1 MTSVLQSET
10 ASRWAAVTPFYRRVK
25 GIFPLLK
32 WIFLGLIGYAALR
45 LSDTESLR
53 EKIANFPIE
62 GIILFLAL
70 GLGSRLLYAVRWLLL
85 NHSLGMGG
93 QGLGYLFRINLLSEF
108 VSIVLPS
115 YLGGEGVRLL
125 KLRQHGGAT
134 REILVSLVIDRI
146 IGVATLL
153 LLTAVF
159 APFLLPY
166 LPAEF
171 TPSSALLPL
180 AMGLLVVAG
189 LIVVW
194 WVRKRGSLPLPSAL
208 RGFQL
213 KPKPILVGVA
223 LSALGHFLYAS
234 GYYILFRQLSA
245 VDYAP
250 MLAVTLVALLTAS
263 VPLSVFG
270 VDVSDGSIV
279 VLAGLLAVEP
289 GAALVVVAL
298 VVASRYFFSL
308 CGLALELIADGR
320 QIFTRSAQPLPETE
334 PTQ

>member
-10 ASRWAAVTPFYRRVK
+10 ASRWAVITPLYRRVK
-25 GIFPLLK
+25 SVFPLLK
-32 WIFLGLIGYAALR
+32 WIFLALIAYAALR
-45 LSDTESLR
+45 ISEGEGLR

-70 GLGSRLLYAVRWLLL
+70 GLASRLLYSLRWQLI
-85 NHSLGMGG
+85 NRSLGMGG
-93 QGLGYLFRINLLSEF
+93 QTLGYLFRINLLSEF

-125 KLRQHGGAT
+125 KLRQRGGAT
-134 REILVSLVIDRI
+134 REILVSQVIDRI
-146 IGVATLL
+146 LGVTALL

-159 APFLLPY
+159 LPFLLPY

-171 TPSSALLPL
+171 TLPPALLPL
-180 AMGLLVVAG
+180 AIGLLLVSG
-189 LIVVW
+189 LTVGL

-208 RGFQL
+208 RGL
-213 KPKPILVGVA
+213 HVELKPILIGLA
-223 LSALGHFLYAS
+223 LSALGHFLYAT
-234 GYYILFRQLSA
+234 GYFVLFRALSA

-250 MLAVTLVALLTAS
+250 AMAVTLVALLTAS

-270 VDVSDGSIV
+270 VDVSDGSLV

-289 GAALVVVAL
+289 GAALIVVAL

-308 CGLALELIADGR
+308 CGLVLELIADGR
-320 QIFTRSAQPLPETE
+320 QIFTRSARQPPETKA
-334 PTQ
+334 TQ